1 MTLNIRE
8 ADSQCK
14 EREREREREV
24 NGKPTAPSQTA
35 KIVAFVF
42 LIF

>member
-14 EREREREREV
+14 EREREREV